1 MRTQHLQSRHCNP
14 FTECHTML
22 YIDLGGKTAIITGS
36 TIGIGLAIA
45 KSLAQAG
52 AAVVV
57 NGRSQSAVDQA
68 VAAVQAHAP
77 GATVQ
82 GVAADLATAEG
93 CQQLVAQ
100 APHCDILVNNL
111 GIYGT
116 IPFFDIDDAEW
127 QRYWDV
133 NIMSGV
139 RLSRAYMPQMLQR
152 NWGRVVFIASESA
165 LNIPAD
171 MVHYGMSKTAMLG
184 LARGLAKVAAGTG
197 VTVNSVL
204 PGPTLSEGAAKM
216 LLATAPAGQPLEQA
230 GVAFVQQHR
239 PSSIIGRAAQLEE
252 VANMVAYV
260 ASPLS
265 SATTGAA
272 LRVEGGIVDSI

>member
-1 MRTQHLQSRHCNP
+1 
-14 FTECHTML
+14 ML
-22 YIDLGGKTAIITGS
+22 NIDLRGKTAVVTGS
-36 TIGIGLAIA
+36 TVGIGLAIA

-52 AAVVV
+52 AAVVL

-68 VAAVQAHAP
+68 IAAVAARAP
-77 GATVQ
+77 GASVQ
-82 GVAADLATAEG
+82 GVAADLGTAEG
-93 CQQLVAQ
+93 CQRLAAQ
-100 APHCDILVNNL
+100 APHCDILINNL

-116 IPFFDIDDAEW
+116 VPFFEIDDAEW

-139 RLSRAYMPQMLQR
+139 RMSRAYMPQMLQR

-171 MVHYGMSKTAMLG
+171 MVHYGTSKTAMLG
-184 LARGLAKVAAGTG
+184 LARGLAKTAAGTG

-204 PGPTLSEGAAKM
+204 PGPTLSEGAAQM
-216 LLATAPAGQPLEQA
+216 LMANAAPGQTLEEA
-230 GVAFVQQHR
+230 GVAFVKQHR

-272 LRVEGGIVDSI
+272 LRVEGGIVDSL

>member
-1 MRTQHLQSRHCNP
+1 
-14 FTECHTML
+14 ML
-22 YIDLGGKTAIITGS
+22 SIDLRGKTAVVTGS
-36 TIGIGLAIA
+36 TVGIGLAIA

-57 NGRSQSAVDQA
+57 NGRKQEAVDQA
-68 VAAVQAHAP
+68 VAAVRTHAP
-77 GATVQ
+77 GASAQ
-82 GVAADLATAEG
+82 GVAADLGTAEG
-93 CQQLVAQ
+93 CRQLATQ
-100 APHCDILVNNL
+100 APRCDILINNL

-116 IPFFDIDDAEW
+116 TPFLEIGDDDW

-139 RLSRAYMPQMLQR
+139 RMSRAYMPQMLER

-171 MVHYGMSKTAMLG
+171 MVHYGTSKTAMLG
-184 LARGLAKVAAGTG
+184 LARGLAKMAAGTG

-204 PGPTLSEGAAKM
+204 PGPTLSEGAAQM
-216 LLATAPAGQPLEQA
+216 LMATAAPGQTLEEA
-230 GVAFVQQHR
+230 GVAFVKHNR

-272 LRVEGGIVDSI
+272 LRVEGGIVDSL

>member
-1 MRTQHLQSRHCNP
+1 
-14 FTECHTML
+14 ML
-22 YIDLGGKTAIITGS
+22 NIDLNGKTAVITGS
-36 TIGIGLAIA
+36 TVGIGLAIA

-52 AAVVV
+52 AKVVV
-57 NGRSQSAVDQA
+57 NGRTQAAVDKA
-68 VAAVQAHAP
+68 VAAVHAHTPSAE
-77 GATVQ
+77 VQ
-82 GVAADLATAEG
+82 GVVADLSTAEG
-93 CQQLVAQ
+93 CQQLAVQ
-100 APHCDILVNNL
+100 ASHCDVLVNNL

-116 IPFFDIDDAEW
+116 VPFFDISDDEW

-133 NIMSGV
+133 NLMSGI
-139 RLSRAYMPQMLQR
+139 RMSRAYMPQMLER
-152 NWGRVVFIASESA
+152 NWGRVIFIASESA
-165 LNIPAD
+165 YNIPAD

-184 LARGLAKVAAGTG
+184 LARGLAKMAAGTG

-204 PGPTLSEGAAKM
+204 PGPTLSEGAAQM
-216 LLATAPAGQPLEQA
+216 LMANAPADQTLEEA
-230 GVAFVQQHR
+230 GIAFVKLHR

-252 VANMVAYV
+252 VANMVTYV

>member
-1 MRTQHLQSRHCNP
+1 
-14 FTECHTML
+14 ML
-22 YIDLGGKTAIITGS
+22 NIDLRGKTAVVTGS
-36 TIGIGLAIA
+36 TTGIGLAIA

-52 AAVVV
+52 AEVVV
-57 NGRSQSAVDQA
+57 NGRTQAAVDKA
-68 VAAVQAHAP
+68 IAAVKAHAP
-77 GATVQ
+77 NAKVQ
-82 GVAADLATAEG
+82 GVAAALDTADG
-93 CQQLVAQ
+93 CQQLASQ
-100 APHCDILVNNL
+100 ASRCDILVNNL

-116 IPFFDIDDAEW
+116 TPFFDISDEEW

-133 NIMSGV
+133 NLMSGV
-139 RLSRAYMPQMLQR
+139 RMSRAYMKQMLER
-152 NWGRVVFIASESA
+152 NWGRVIFIASESA
-165 LNIPAD
+165 FNIPAD
-171 MVHYGMSKTAMLG
+171 MVHYGMSKTAVLG
-184 LARGLAKVAAGTG
+184 LARGLAKMAAGTG

-204 PGPTLSEGAAKM
+204 PGPTLSEGAAQM
-216 LLATAPAGQPLEQA
+216 LMASAPAGQTLEEA
-230 GVAFVQQHR
+230 GIAFVKQHR

>member
-1 MRTQHLQSRHCNP
+1 MN
-14 FTECHTML
+14 
-22 YIDLGGKTAIITGS
+22 IDLNGKTAVITGS
-36 TIGIGLAIA
+36 TDGIGLAIA

-57 NGRSQSAVDQA
+57 NGRSHSAVDQA
-68 VAAVQAHAP
+68 VGAIKAHAS
-77 GATVQ
+77 GATAQ
-82 GVAADLATAEG
+82 GVAADLATAQG
-93 CQQLVAQ
+93 CEHLVAHVPQ
-100 APHCDILVNNL
+100 CDILVNNL
-111 GIYGT
+111 GIYG
-116 IPFFDIDDAEW
+116 IKAFFDIDDAEW

-139 RLSRAYMPQMLQR
+139 RLSRAYMPQMLAR

-184 LARGLAKVAAGTG
+184 LARGLAKMAAGTG

-216 LLATAPAGQPLEQA
+216 LMASAPAGQTLEQA
-230 GVAFVQQHR
+230 GVAFVKQHR

-252 VANMVAYV
+252 VANMVSYV

>member
-1 MRTQHLQSRHCNP
+1 
-14 FTECHTML
+14 ML
-22 YIDLGGKTAIITGS
+22 NIYLHGKTAVITGS

-57 NGRSQSAVDQA
+57 NGRTQAAVDKAVVAVQSA
-68 VAAVQAHAP
+68 AP
-77 GATVQ
+77 ESQVQ
-82 GVAADLATAEG
+82 GVVADLATAEG
-93 CQQLVAQ
+93 CQQLATQ

-116 IPFFDIDDAEW
+116 VPFFDISDDEW

-133 NIMSGV
+133 NLMSGV
-139 RLSRAYMPQMLQR
+139 RMSRTYMKQMLER
-152 NWGRVVFIASESA
+152 NWGRVIFIASESA
-165 LNIPAD
+165 FNIPAD

-184 LARGLAKVAAGTG
+184 LARGLAKMAANTG
-197 VTVNSVL
+197 VTVNSIL
-204 PGPTLSEGAAKM
+204 PGPTLSEGAAQM
-216 LLATAPAGQPLEQA
+216 LMASAPAGQTLEEA
-230 GVAFVQQHR
+230 GIAFVKQHR

>member
-1 MRTQHLQSRHCNP
+1 
-14 FTECHTML
+14 ML
-22 YIDLGGKTAIITGS
+22 NIDLNGKTAVITGS
-36 TIGIGLAIA
+36 TVGIGLAIA

-52 AAVVV
+52 ASVVV
-57 NGRSQSAVDQA
+57 NGRTRSAVDRA
-68 VAAVQAHAP
+68 VAAVLAHAP
-77 GATVQ
+77 DATVR
-82 GVAADLATAEG
+82 GVDADLSTAEG
-93 CQQLVAQ
+93 CQQLVAR

-116 IPFFDIDDAEW
+116 VPFFELDDAEW

-139 RLSRAYMPQMLQR
+139 RLSRAYMAQMLAR

-184 LARGLAKVAAGTG
+184 LARGLAKVAAGTC

-204 PGPTLSEGAAKM
+204 PGPTLSEGAAQM
-216 LLATAPAGQPLEQA
+216 LMATALAGQTLEQA
-230 GVAFVQQHR
+230 GVAFVKQHR

>member
-1 MRTQHLQSRHCNP
+1 MLNINLQ
-14 FTECHTML
+14 
-22 YIDLGGKTAIITGS
+22 DKTAVITGS
-36 TIGIGLAIA
+36 TVGIGLAIA
-45 KSLAQAG
+45 KTLAQAG

-57 NGRSQSAVDQA
+57 NGRQQSAVEQA
-68 VAAVQAHAP
+68 VAAVLAHAP

-93 CQQLVAQ
+93 CQRLVAQ

-116 IPFFDIDDAEW
+116 APFFDIDDAEW

-139 RLSRAYMPQMLQR
+139 RLSRAYMPQMLER

-184 LARGLAKVAAGTG
+184 LARGLAKMAAGTG

-204 PGPTLSEGAAKM
+204 PGPTLSEGAAQM
-216 LLATAPAGQPLEQA
+216 LMATATEGQTLEQA
-230 GVAFVQQHR
+230 GVAFVKQHR
-239 PSSIIGRAAQLEE
+239 PSSIIGRAAQLVE

>member
-1 MRTQHLQSRHCNP
+1 
-14 FTECHTML
+14 ML
-22 YIDLGGKTAIITGS
+22 SIDLRGKTAVVTGS
-36 TIGIGLAIA
+36 TVGIGLAIA

-57 NGRSQSAVDQA
+57 NGRKQDAVDQA
-68 VAAVQAHAP
+68 VEAVRRHTP
-77 GATVQ
+77 GASVQ
-82 GVAADLATAEG
+82 GVAADLGTAEG
-93 CQQLVAQ
+93 CQQLAAQ
-100 APHCDILVNNL
+100 ATRCDILVNNL

-116 IPFFDIDDAEW
+116 TPFLEIGDDEW

-139 RLSRAYMPQMLQR
+139 RMSRAYMPQMLER

-171 MVHYGMSKTAMLG
+171 MVHYGTSKTAMLG
-184 LARGLAKVAAGTG
+184 LARGLAKMAAGTG

-204 PGPTLSEGAAKM
+204 PGPTLSEGAAQM
-216 LLATAPAGQPLEQA
+216 LMATAAPGQTLEEA
-230 GVAFVQQHR
+230 GVAFVKQNR

-272 LRVEGGIVDSI
+272 LRVEGGIVDSL

>member
-1 MRTQHLQSRHCNP
+1 
-14 FTECHTML
+14 ML
-22 YIDLGGKTAIITGS
+22 NIDLRGKTAVVTGS
-36 TIGIGLAIA
+36 TVGIGLAIA

-52 AAVVV
+52 AAVVL

-68 VAAVQAHAP
+68 IAAVAARAP
-77 GATVQ
+77 GASVQ
-82 GVAADLATAEG
+82 GVAADLGTAEG
-93 CQQLVAQ
+93 CQWLAAH
-100 APHCDILVNNL
+100 APHCDILINNL

-116 IPFFDIDDAEW
+116 VPFFEIDDAEW

-139 RLSRAYMPQMLQR
+139 RMSRAYMPQMLQR

-171 MVHYGMSKTAMLG
+171 MVHYGTSKTAMLG
-184 LARGLAKVAAGTG
+184 LARGLAKTAAGTG

-204 PGPTLSEGAAKM
+204 PGPTLSEGAAQM
-216 LLATAPAGQPLEQA
+216 LMANAAPGQTLEEA
-230 GVAFVQQHR
+230 GVAFVKRHR

-252 VANMVAYV
+252 VANMVVYV

-272 LRVEGGIVDSI
+272 LRVEGGIVDSL

>member
-1 MRTQHLQSRHCNP
+1 
-14 FTECHTML
+14 ML
-22 YIDLGGKTAIITGS
+22 NIDLQGKKAVITGS
-36 TIGIGLAIA
+36 TVGIGLAIA

-52 AAVVV
+52 ADVVV
-57 NGRSQSAVDQA
+57 NGRSQEAVDKA
-68 VAAVQAHAP
+68 VAAVLSAAP
-77 GATVQ
+77 AARVQ
-82 GVAADLATAEG
+82 GVAADLATASG
-93 CQQLVAQ
+93 CQDLIAQ
-100 APHCDILVNNL
+100 VPDCDILVNNL

-116 IPFFDIDDAEW
+116 VPFFDISDEEW

-133 NIMSGV
+133 NLMSGV
-139 RLSRAYMPQMLQR
+139 RMSRAYMNQMLQR
-152 NWGRVVFIASESA
+152 NWGRVIFIASESA
-165 LNIPAD
+165 YNIPAD

-204 PGPTLSEGAAKM
+204 PGPTLSEGAAAM
-216 LLATAPAGQPLEQA
+216 LLASAPEGQTLEQA
-230 GVAFVQQHR
+230 GMEFVKKHR
-239 PSSIIGRAAQLEE
+239 PSSIIGRAAQLQE

>member
-1 MRTQHLQSRHCNP
+1 
-14 FTECHTML
+14 ML
-22 YIDLGGKTAIITGS
+22 SIDLRGKTAVITGS

-52 AAVVV
+52 AAVVI

-68 VAAVQAHAP
+68 IAAVAAHAP
-77 GATVQ
+77 GASVQ
-82 GVAADLATAEG
+82 GVAADLGTAEG
-93 CQQLVAQ
+93 CRQLAAQ
-100 APHCDILVNNL
+100 APRCDILVNNL

-116 IPFFDIDDAEW
+116 TPFLEIGDDEW

-139 RLSRAYMPQMLQR
+139 RMSRAYMPQMLER

-171 MVHYGMSKTAMLG
+171 MVHYGTSKTAMLG
-184 LARGLAKVAAGTG
+184 LARGLAKMAAGTG

-204 PGPTLSEGAAKM
+204 PGPTLSEGAAQM
-216 LLATAPAGQPLEQA
+216 LMATAAPGQTLEEA
-230 GVAFVQQHR
+230 GVAFVKQHR

-272 LRVEGGIVDSI
+272 LRVEGGIVDSL

>member
-1 MRTQHLQSRHCNP
+1 
-14 FTECHTML
+14 ML
-22 YIDLGGKTAIITGS
+22 NIDLDGKTAVITGS
-36 TIGIGLAIA
+36 TTGIGLAIA

-52 AAVVV
+52 GEVVV
-57 NGRSQSAVDQA
+57 NGRTQAAVDQA
-68 VAAVQAHAP
+68 VAAVQNRAP
-77 GATVQ
+77 EAKVQ
-82 GVAADLATAEG
+82 GVAADLATTNG
-93 CQQLVAQ
+93 CQQLIAQ
-100 APHCDILVNNL
+100 VPSCDILVNNL
-111 GIYGT
+111 GVYGT
-116 IPFFDIDDAEW
+116 VPFFDITDDEW

-133 NIMSGV
+133 NLMSGV
-139 RLSRAYMPQMLQR
+139 RMSRAYMKQMLER
-152 NWGRVVFIASESA
+152 NWGRVIFIASESA
-165 LNIPAD
+165 YNIPAD

-204 PGPTLSEGAAKM
+204 PGPTLSEGAAAM
-216 LLATAPAGQPLEQA
+216 LMAGAPAGQTLEEA
-230 GVAFVQQHR
+230 GVAFVKQHR
-239 PSSIIGRAAQLEE
+239 PSSIIGRAAQLDE

>member
-1 MRTQHLQSRHCNP
+1 
-14 FTECHTML
+14 ML
-22 YIDLGGKTAIITGS
+22 NIDLQGKKAVITGS
-36 TIGIGLAIA
+36 TVGIGLAIA
-45 KSLAQAG
+45 KSLAKAG
-52 AAVVV
+52 ADVVV
-57 NGRSQSAVDQA
+57 NGRSQEAVDKA
-68 VAAVQAHAP
+68 VEAVLSAAP
-77 GATVQ
+77 GARAQ
-82 GVAADLATAEG
+82 GVAADLATASG
-93 CQQLVAQ
+93 CQEFTTHI
-100 APHCDILVNNL
+100 PDCDILVNNL

-116 IPFFDIDDAEW
+116 VPFFEISDEEW

-133 NIMSGV
+133 NLMSGV
-139 RLSRAYMPQMLQR
+139 RMSRAYMKQMLQR
-152 NWGRVVFIASESA
+152 NWGRVIFIASESA
-165 LNIPAD
+165 YNIPAD

-204 PGPTLSEGAAKM
+204 PGPTLSEGAAAM
-216 LLATAPAGQPLEQA
+216 LLASAPEGQTLEQA
-230 GVAFVQQHR
+230 GVDFVKKHR
-239 PSSIIGRAAQLEE
+239 PSSIIGRAAQLQE

>member
-1 MRTQHLQSRHCNP
+1 
-14 FTECHTML
+14 ML
-22 YIDLGGKTAIITGS
+22 NIDLHGKTAVITGS

-57 NGRSQSAVDQA
+57 NGRTQAAVDKAVVAVQSA
-68 VAAVQAHAP
+68 AP
-77 GATVQ
+77 ESQVQ
-82 GVAADLATAEG
+82 GVVADLATAEG
-93 CQQLVAQ
+93 CQQLATQ

-116 IPFFDIDDAEW
+116 VPFFDISDDEW

-133 NIMSGV
+133 NLMSGV
-139 RLSRAYMPQMLQR
+139 RMSRTYMKQMLER
-152 NWGRVVFIASESA
+152 NWGRVIFIASESA
-165 LNIPAD
+165 FNIPAD

-184 LARGLAKVAAGTG
+184 LARGLAKMAANTG
-197 VTVNSVL
+197 VTVNSIL
-204 PGPTLSEGAAKM
+204 PGPTLSEGAAQM
-216 LLATAPAGQPLEQA
+216 LMASAPAGQTLEEA
-230 GVAFVQQHR
+230 GIAFVKQHR

>member
-1 MRTQHLQSRHCNP
+1 MLNINLQ
-14 FTECHTML
+14 
-22 YIDLGGKTAIITGS
+22 GKTAVITGS
-36 TIGIGLAIA
+36 SIGIGLAIA

-52 AAVVV
+52 ADVVV
-57 NGRSQSAVDQA
+57 NGRTQAAVDKA

-77 GATVQ
+77 AAQVR

-93 CQQLVAQ
+93 CLQLHTQV
-100 APHCDILVNNL
+100 PDCDILVNNL

-116 IPFFDIDDAEW
+116 TPFFDITDDEW

-133 NIMSGV
+133 NLMSGV
-139 RLSRAYMPQMLQR
+139 RMSRAYMPQMLER
-152 NWGRVVFIASESA
+152 NWGRVIFIASESA
-165 LNIPAD
+165 YNIPAD

-184 LARGLAKVAAGTG
+184 LARGLAKMAGGTG

-204 PGPTLSEGAAKM
+204 PGPTLSEGAAAM
-216 LLATAPAGQPLEQA
+216 LMASAPEGQTLEEA
-230 GVAFVQQHR
+230 GVAFVKQHR

-272 LRVEGGIVDSI
+272 LRVEGGIIDSI

>member
-1 MRTQHLQSRHCNP
+1 
-14 FTECHTML
+14 ML
-22 YIDLGGKTAIITGS
+22 NIDLRGKTAVVTGS
-36 TIGIGLAIA
+36 TVGIGLAIA

-57 NGRSQSAVDQA
+57 NGRKPEAVEQ
-68 VAAVQAHAP
+68 AVQAVRQHAQ
-77 GATVQ
+77 GASVQ
-82 GVAADLATAEG
+82 GVAADLGTAEG
-93 CQQLVAQ
+93 CRQLAAQ
-100 APHCDILVNNL
+100 APHCDILINNL

-116 IPFFDIDDAEW
+116 TPFLEIGDDEW

-139 RLSRAYMPQMLQR
+139 RMSRAYMPQMLER

-171 MVHYGMSKTAMLG
+171 MVHYGTTKTAMLG
-184 LARGLAKVAAGTG
+184 LARGLAKTARGTG

-204 PGPTLSEGAAKM
+204 PGPTLSEGAAHM
-216 LLATAPAGQPLEQA
+216 LMATAAPGQTLEEA

-272 LRVEGGIVDSI
+272 LRVEGGIVDSL

>member
-1 MRTQHLQSRHCNP
+1 
-14 FTECHTML
+14 ML
-22 YIDLGGKTAIITGS
+22 SINLSGKTAIVTGS

-45 KSLAQAG
+45 KTLAKAG
-52 AAVVV
+52 ATVVV
-57 NGRSQSAVDQA
+57 NGRELYAVEKA
-68 VAAVQAHAP
+68 IAAVQTYSP
-77 GATVQ
+77 GASVQ
-82 GVAADLATAEG
+82 GVAADLSTAVG
-93 CQQLVAQ
+93 CNALASK
-100 APHCDILVNNL
+100 APLCDILINNL

-116 IPFFDIDDAEW
+116 IPFFEIGDEEW
-127 QRYWDV
+127 ERYWNV

-139 RLSRAYMPQMLQR
+139 RLSRAYMPQMIKR

-204 PGPTLSEGAAKM
+204 PGPTLSEGAEKILMAS
-216 LLATAPAGQPLEQA
+216 APAGQTLEQA
-230 GVAFVQQHR
+230 GTVFVKQHR
-239 PSSIIGRAAQLEE
+239 PSSILGRAAQMEE